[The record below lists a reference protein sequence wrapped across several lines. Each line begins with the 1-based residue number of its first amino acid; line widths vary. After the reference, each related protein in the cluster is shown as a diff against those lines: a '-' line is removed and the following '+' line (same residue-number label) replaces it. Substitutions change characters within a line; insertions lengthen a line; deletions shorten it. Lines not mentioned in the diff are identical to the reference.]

1 VIVVPWF
8 ASAVDEYQRIDALV
22 KAMMVAD
29 GLGMIAERGW
39 RPLVNGDFAR
49 TYGTRVVVV
58 MHRGE
63 GDTMEWR
70 LAGGPKN
77 MAWQGD
83 VRKAVRAAELWVRRQ
98 MKGCGKGE

>member
-1 VIVVPWF
+1 MPWF

-29 GLGMIAERGW
+29 GLGMIAEQGW

-63 GDTMEWR
+63 GDAVEWR
-70 LAGGPKN
+70 LVGGPRN
-77 MAWQGD
+77 MVWHRD
-83 VRKAVRAAELWVRRQ
+83 VRDAVRSAETWVRRQ
-98 MKGCGKGE
+98 MKGGG

>member
-1 VIVVPWF
+1 VVPWF

-58 MHRGE
+58 MHRG
-63 GDTMEWR
+63 GR
-70 LAGGPKN
+70 GCSG
-77 MAWQGD
+77 
-83 VRKAVRAAELWVRRQ
+83 VAVGWGAAEHGVVFGRA
-98 MKGCGKGE
+98 GCDTCC

>member
-1 VIVVPWF
+1 VGRVGRCDRVRALGGSGAPDVRSQREQRKAVIVVPWF

-39 RPLVNGDFAR
+39 RPMVNGDLAR

-58 MHRGE
+58 MHRG
-63 GDTMEWR
+63 
-70 LAGGPKN
+70 
-77 MAWQGD
+77 
-83 VRKAVRAAELWVRRQ
+83 
-98 MKGCGKGE
+98 